1 MVRDYKKSKK
11 FYQECLKPLG
21 YKMTMDVP
29 QWKAAGYM
37 EGGHTS
43 FWVNQ
48 PKKFAP
54 SHVAFLAKNKVAVAA
69 FHRAALRVGGKDNGA
84 PGFRPDYGPTYYAA
98 FVHDLDGNNI
108 EACYFG
114 ERAPSAKKSTK
125 KGSKKKVRKA
135 AKKSAPASQK
145 LRRASKKRR

>member
-1 MVRDYKKSKK
+1 MIAHTGIMVRDYKKSKK

-21 YKMTMDVP
+21 YKMNMDFP
-29 QWKAAGYM
+29 QWRAAGFM

-43 FWVNQ
+43 FWVGQ

-54 SHVAFLAKNKVAVAA
+54 SHVAFLAKNKAAVAL
-69 FHRAALRVGGKDNGA
+69 FHRAAMRAGGRDNGA

-98 FVHDLDGNNI
+98 FVHDLDSNNV

-114 ERAPSAKKSTK
+114 ERAPVAKKKSAKKGAKKATKKSAKKS
-125 KGSKKKVRKA
+125 
-135 AKKSAPASQK
+135 
-145 LRRASKKRR
+145 SKKRR

>member
-1 MVRDYKKSKK
+1 
-11 FYQECLKPLG
+11 LKPLG
-21 YKMTMDVP
+21 YKMNMDFP

-43 FWVNQ
+43 FWVGQ

-54 SHVAFLAKNKVAVAA
+54 GHVAFLAKNKAAVAL
-69 FHRAALRVGGKDNGA
+69 FHRAAMRAGGKDNGA

-125 KGSKKKVRKA
+125 KS
-135 AKKSAPASQK
+135 AKK
-145 LRRASKKRR
+145 ASKKRVRKAVKKSVKKSSKKRR

>member
-1 MVRDYKKSKK
+1 MIAHTGIMVRDYKKSKK

-21 YKMTMDVP
+21 YKMNMDFP
-29 QWKAAGYM
+29 QWKAAGFM

-43 FWVNQ
+43 FWVGQ

-54 SHVAFLAKNKVAVAA
+54 SHVAFLAKNKAAVPL
-69 FHRAALRVGGKDNGA
+69 FHRAARRAGGRDNGA

-98 FVHDLDGNNI
+98 FVHDLDSNNV

-114 ERAPSAKKSTK
+114 ERAPVAKKKSAKKGAKKATKKSAKKS
-125 KGSKKKVRKA
+125 
-135 AKKSAPASQK
+135 
-145 LRRASKKRR
+145 SKKRR